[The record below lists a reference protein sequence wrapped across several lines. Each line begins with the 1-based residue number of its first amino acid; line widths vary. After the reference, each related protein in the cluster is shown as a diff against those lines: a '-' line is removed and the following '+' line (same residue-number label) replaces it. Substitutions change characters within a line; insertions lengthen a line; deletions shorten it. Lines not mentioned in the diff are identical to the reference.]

1 MSGRD
6 SGPVFFERERVMWQE
21 SESEVV
27 RLQKVLAHNG
37 LRGQKLMEK
46 FRTAQRQDSI
56 MKTHTALD
64 RAMDFLTDAYGD
76 GPELTLLLAGITD
89 GAHLMDFITRHGCP
103 GYVARSGRL
112 KYQMNEQTLQQACRE
127 TSTERK
133 NT

>member
-1 MSGRD
+1 
-6 SGPVFFERERVMWQE
+6 MWQE

-27 RLQKVLAHNG
+27 RLRKVLAHNG

-76 GPELTLLLAGITD
+76 GPELSLLLKI
-89 GAHLMDFITRHGCP
+89 
-103 GYVARSGRL
+103 GR
-112 KYQMNEQTLQQACRE
+112 ASCRE
-127 TSTERK
+127 RVYVLV
-133 NT
+133 